1 MLIDGRQAEKPIDNK
16 LAEAKMIL
24 PLKLAPAKFGS
35 GHNSVTGS
43 KHIDVTRR
51 LSMRRQAR
59 WLPKFVR
66 VVDRRAFTLIELLVV
81 IAIIGLLVG
90 LLLPAVQV
98 AREAAR
104 KMQCSNNLKQTGLAI
119 LNYESAHRVLPS
131 GYVSF
136 ATRNGSAPAW
146 VALDPDTWD
155 GAPGWGWATL
165 ILPFIEQSSLHS
177 SLNIPAPI
185 WAAAN
190 RELVRTSLPVYMC
203 PSASG
208 PSGPIL
214 LKNESGETLNRYG
227 FSVELGR
234 SHYVANHGQESCW
247 GECGSATTGLI
258 FTNIYTSTTTTVRID
273 GDAGNVADG
282 PFFRNSKVK
291 LSAITDGMSNTIFV
305 SEHSS
310 ELSDKAWAG
319 VVPGA
324 VVHPRFSTPEN
335 GPDAAAVLTLMHM
348 GPSGGELDIT
358 GFPIIHPMNFPT
370 YHVGQMYSE
379 HVGGG
384 NVQYGDGSVRFMPET
399 IDLISAAELASM
411 DEGEVVAYFE

>member
-1 MLIDGRQAEKPIDNK
+1 MRGTGR
-16 LAEAKMIL
+16 L
-24 PLKLAPAKFGS
+24 PSQF
-35 GHNSVTGS
+35 
-43 KHIDVTRR
+43 
-51 LSMRRQAR
+51 AR
-59 WLPKFVR
+59 GVSL
-66 VVDRRAFTLIELLVV
+66 RAFTLVELLVV
-81 IAIIGLLVG
+81 IAIIGILAG
-90 LLLPAVQV
+90 LLLPAVQA

-104 KMQCSNNLKQTGLAI
+104 KMQCSNNLKQIGLAI
-119 LNYESAHRVLPS
+119 LNYEAAHRVLPS
-131 GYVSF
+131 GYISF

-146 VALDPDTWD
+146 AALDPVTWD

-165 ILPFIEQSSLHS
+165 ILPFVEQSSLHS

-185 WAAAN
+185 WATAN
-190 RELVRTSLPVYMC
+190 RQLVRSSLPMYLC

-214 LKNESGETLNRYG
+214 LKNESSGTLTRYG
-227 FSVELGR
+227 APLELGR

-258 FTNIYTSTTTTVRID
+258 FTNIYTSTTATVRID

-310 ELSDKAWAG
+310 KLSDKAWAG

-324 VVHPRFSTPEN
+324 FVHPRFSTPEN

-399 IDLISAAELASM
+399 IDLISSAELASM
-411 DEGEVVAYFE
+411 DEGEVTVFFE